1 LPLDLEKTVPIS
13 ETELFVG
20 IEAKNGFPLDPAQR
34 QAIQYGAGPLLI
46 AAGPGTGKTE
56 VLVARCLKFMCCDSV
71 PPGSIMLTTFTEKAA
86 KNLQDRLSEAFLF
99 LAGMYPQLATIDP
112 SDLRIGTLH
121 GLCNDILQEYRYTA
135 YQNLRLLDEVTSALL
150 LHKSVIDNGQAVQPM
165 LFAQFSYLF
174 GNKPQNFLSK
184 WDWALALQQIF
195 NRLIEDQVNVNLL
208 QQAGG
213 PWAALLQ
220 ADGIYEQALANTS
233 ACDFSRLLRYFRDF
247 LDTPQGNLFLS
258 GDGASMR
265 LPLTHL
271 LVDEYQDTNPIQESI
286 YLRLA
291 DAQPHNMTVVGDDD
305 QALYRFRGGTVE
317 CMVGFPSACQSRWG
331 VNLTILYLSNN
342 HRSDSDIVQRC
353 NTYIASFPQM
363 AAPNVRIPG
372 KPPLTSAL
380 GRTGAHPAVGI
391 IRNGTV
397 GACATAMAT
406 LISDLRT
413 NGIIGD
419 YSQCVLLLRSTRNS
433 PNFAGPYVTALQA
446 RNIPIYNP
454 RSKDYLEQAE
464 VAQCLGAF
472 IRIIDPQLAEIGNV
486 MSPSIQQLV
495 QGWVGEYDSI
505 TAANLPLRGYVN
517 QAAQAIAAMG
527 TNDRITPAT
536 PTILYRILSHQPF
549 VTYQANPEM
558 DLRLSKLTRLFE
570 SFCSQYGREL
580 RTDSVTAGR
589 LPGWWYGNFYYGLC
603 GFLEKKGLDDD
614 EDEEVVC
621 PSGYFPIMTVHQA
634 KGLEFDFVFVGN
646 LGGSVSSSNA
656 HRLEEDLRPYRFNPP
671 AIVHPIAASQW
682 HDDIRQHFVAFS
694 RAKFA
699 LALVATDSQ
708 LRKTG
713 AQTASFG
720 NQGGGWV
727 RQNTPR
733 L

>member
-1 LPLDLEKTVPIS
+1 MPIT
-13 ETELFVG
+13 ETELIAG
-20 IEAKNGFPLDPAQR
+20 IESKNGFPLDSAQKL
-34 QAIQYGAGPLLI
+34 AIDYGAGPLLI

-56 VLVARCLKFMCCDSV
+56 VLVARCLKFMCCNSV
-71 PPGSIMLTTFTEKAA
+71 APGSIMLTTFTEKAT

-99 LAGMYPQLATIDP
+99 LAGMYPQLAAIDP

-121 GLCNDILQEYRYTA
+121 GLCNDILQQYRYTA

-150 LHKSVIDNGQAVQPM
+150 LHKSVVSITQPLHPALFGQ
-165 LFAQFSYLF
+165 FNYLF
-174 GNKPQNFLSK
+174 GNKPQNALSR
-184 WDWALALQQIF
+184 WDWALALQQVF
-195 NRLIEDQVNVNLL
+195 NRLIEDQINVSLL

-213 PWAALLQ
+213 LWTALLQ
-220 ADGIYEQALANTS
+220 ADGAYEQALANTS

-247 LDTPQGNLFLS
+247 LNTAQGNLFLN
-258 GDGASMR
+258 GDGSGVR
-265 LPLTHL
+265 LPLTHV

-286 YLRLA
+286 YLRLT
-291 DAQPHNMTVVGDDD
+291 DTPPHNITVVGDDD

-317 CMVGFPSACQSRWG
+317 CMVGFPSACQTRWG
-331 VNLTILYLSNN
+331 VNPMIIYLSDN
-342 HRSDSDIVQRC
+342 HRSDSDIVQWC
-353 NTYIASFPQM
+353 NTYITSFPQM

-372 KPPLTSAL
+372 KPPLNSAV
-380 GRTGAHPAVGI
+380 GRRGAHPAVGI

-397 GACATAMAT
+397 GACAAGMAA

-413 NGIIGD
+413 NGIIQD
-419 YSQCVLLLRSTRNS
+419 YSQCVLLLRSTKNS
-433 PNFAGPYVTALQA
+433 PNFAGPYVTALQS
-446 RNIPIYNP
+446 RNIPVYNP
-454 RSKDYLEQAE
+454 RSKNYLEQPE

-472 IRIIDPQLAEIGNV
+472 IRIIDPQLTQIGNL
-486 MSPSIQQLV
+486 MSPSIRQLV
-495 QGWVGEYDSI
+495 QSWASEYDSI
-505 TAANLPLRGYVN
+505 APANPQLAGYVN
-517 QAAQAIAAMG
+517 QGAQAVANKA
-527 TNDRITPAT
+527 TSERITPAT

-549 VTYQANPEM
+549 AAYQANPER

-580 RTDSVTAGR
+580 RIDATNAGQ
-589 LPGWWYGNFYYGLC
+589 LPSWWYGSFYYGLC
-603 GFLEKKGLDDD
+603 GYLEKKGLDDD

-646 LGGSVSSSNA
+646 LGGGLWSSNA
-656 HRLEEDLRPYRFNPP
+656 HQLEQDLRAFRFNPP
-671 AIVHPIAASQW
+671 AVVHPIPASQW

-699 LALVATDSQ
+699 LILMATDGQ

-720 NQGGGWV
+720 SQGGGWV